1 MPKDTHW
8 LTHVKDAA
16 LCREYAEKAYASGNI
31 HSYNFWIKQEGEKA
45 MDAIIAKKRQEK
57 GR

>member
-16 LCREYAEKAYASGNI
+16 LCREYAEKAYAQNNMV
-31 HSYNFWIKQEGEKA
+31 SYDFWKRQEQEKA
-45 MDAIIAKKRQEK
+45 LDARIAKKRQEK